1 MAGLS
6 SAAVQLQPTQ
16 LDGQSVDPNLLQKL
30 EEASNTILA
39 SPSADQRHAAEQFLL
54 DFRKTKT
61 PYTICCCL
69 MEQTRN
75 DYVIFQ
81 CACTLKEAILREW
94 AQQSPQNI
102 HTLKD
107 FLMQFVLNRPSLA
120 VYVRE
125 EIVLTVAVIV
135 KRGTLG
141 TSADDRNHFISQLTK
156 LIHAD
161 NGAARVVGLSTL
173 AALLTEYGGNGK
185 GTDFGLSWEFHLRC
199 KKVFED
205 KELLT
210 VFMVL
215 LEALQQLAGLDS
227 VPADWETLALIAKL
241 LALAEQILTWR
252 FSLPLLQKRFL
263 SDLSEARWNSPF
275 RPPNQWRE
283 LVVGRGLVIHL
294 FKLYGHVQ
302 NHAELAHTCLQCLL
316 QLVSTTGDIFPDHK
330 TRADFLSPFMAGFL
344 HLTQRNTLAEYE
356 VLGVAT
362 LACRL
367 LTVFPSKHLGQ
378 VSSEQLQAFLT
389 RTCQLTCSFSYLAM
403 HQKAAEEE
411 SLYDEGLEQLLQMWT
426 ALWDSR
432 DSFPPA
438 AQLCQT
444 YTPEIFQTYLQSHL
458 SAADG
463 TAGQAG
469 SSDDME
475 EIRSEDEDDRERY
488 SAQLCCVGLLG
499 RMVPSHAMSQL
510 TRLLCERTSQLQS
523 ELKNSAG
530 SQEQMNR
537 LYRLY
542 DDLHWLLLIAGHFLA
557 DQSEGEVPVIPSE
570 LMDHSIAQS
579 QMGVS
584 EVGATQTE
592 MVCSLHIDRM
602 SQTSNDKC
610 DDIVRLVSK
619 VFKLSELERYAVQ
632 AQLDPLLSPELSRDI
647 VWFFQRWARPY
658 LLMQEKHYP
667 QVSLPLA
674 CAFGQGSDSA
684 SLAVQTLVNKVVS
697 NFQVWTSE
705 GEVAEDTV
713 QLFLTLTENRDRCL
727 EVVKCEKLWFLAM
740 QQFSEPFVLLAANCR
755 RHLMKAVL
763 FAASA
768 MSAEVRARYWTQTMQ
783 PLHDRF
789 QAMAQRRVSGGHD
802 GLLQVRNLLELLCGV
817 AEASRVDNTSLVF
830 STIYP
835 RLRDSVRLLDTFHN
849 YPEIVVLVLDAFK
862 ETITRQLCY
871 LSQTDS
877 LKLYEVTIQ
886 LIQSYARHHG
896 RHRFTVDASAEED
909 DFNDLMLLLEML
921 TQLTNKDF
929 VDFGATDDPGAGEP
943 AVVPADVVFCG
954 LDFVVPLMNAE
965 LLKFPSLCL
974 QYFKL
979 VSFLC
984 EVYPERVPQ
993 LPQQLF
999 SNIMASLQLGLSS
1012 DYGEDVQKLCLDTLE
1027 CLAIHCVKSEST
1039 TGQAYIALQHF
1050 VQVVLDMLVLQPL
1063 NPDLLDVLGETFYA
1077 LICCHQAQYT
1087 QLVHQLV
1094 RSQTDTS
1101 TAERLAAAFQR
1112 LTPPDIPLNMEK
1124 THRSRFE
1131 ERLQTFVMDV
1141 RSILTVR

>member
-6 SAAVQLQPTQ
+6 SGAVQLQPGQ
-16 LDGQSVDPNLLQKL
+16 PDGHGIDSNLLQKL
-30 EEASNTILA
+30 EEASNAILA
-39 SPSADQRHAAEQFLL
+39 SPSAEQRHAAEQFLL
-54 DFRKTKT
+54 DFRKTKS
-61 PYTICCCL
+61 PYSICCSL

-81 CACTLKEAILREW
+81 CACTLKEAVLREW
-94 AQQSPQNI
+94 AQQSLPNV
-102 HTLKD
+102 HSLRD
-107 FLMQFVLNRPSLA
+107 FLMQFVLNRPSLP

-125 EIVLTVAVIV
+125 EILLTVAVIV
-135 KRGTLG
+135 KRGTLD
-141 TSADDRNHFISQLTK
+141 TSADNRIHFISQLTK
-156 LIHAD
+156 LIHTD
-161 NGAARVVGLSTL
+161 NVAVRVIGLSTL
-173 AALLTEYGGNGK
+173 SALLTEYGGNGK

-199 KKVFED
+199 KKIFED

-210 VFMVL
+210 VLMVL
-215 LEALQQLAGLDS
+215 LEALQQLAALNT
-227 VPADWETLALIAKL
+227 VPADWETLALIGKL
-241 LALAEQILTWR
+241 LALAEQIFTWR

-263 SDLSEARWNSPF
+263 SEVSEARWNSPF
-275 RPPNQWRE
+275 RPPSQWRE
-283 LVVGRGLVIHL
+283 LVIGRGLVIHL
-294 FKLYGHVQ
+294 FKLYRHVQ
-302 NHAELAHTCLQCLL
+302 NHAELAHVCLQCLL

-330 TRADFLSPFMAGFL
+330 THTDFLIPFMAGFL
-344 HLTQRNTLAEYE
+344 HLTQRNSLAEYE

-367 LTVFPSKHLGQ
+367 LTVLPRKCLGQ
-378 VSSEQLQAFLT
+378 VPSDQLQAFLT
-389 RTCQLTCSFSYLAM
+389 RACQLTCSYSYLAM

-426 ALWDSR
+426 VLWDSR

-438 AQLCQT
+438 AQLCQS
-444 YTPEIFQTYLQSHL
+444 YAPDIFQTYLQSHL
-458 SAADG
+458 ATADG
-463 TAGQAG
+463 TADQAV

-499 RMVPSHAMSQL
+499 RMVPSHALSQL
-510 TRLLCERTSQLQS
+510 TRLLCEKISQLQV
-523 ELKNSAG
+523 ELKDSAG
-530 SQEQMNR
+530 TQEQMTR

-542 DDLHWLLLIAGHFLA
+542 DDLHWLLLIAGHLLA
-557 DQSEGEVPVIPSE
+557 DQSEGEVPVIPPE
-570 LMDHSIAQS
+570 LMDHSISQS

-584 EVGATQTE
+584 EVGATQSE
-592 MVCSLHIDRM
+592 MVCSLQLDRM
-602 SQTSNDKC
+602 SQPTNDKC
-610 DDIVRLVSK
+610 DDIVRLVCK
-619 VFKLSELERYAVQ
+619 VFMLSELERYAVQ
-632 AQLDPLLSPELSRDI
+632 AQLEPLLSPELSRDI
-647 VWFFQRWARPY
+647 VWFFQRWAGPY

-667 QVSLPLA
+667 QVSLPLT

-697 NFQVWTSE
+697 NFQMWTSE
-705 GEVAEDTV
+705 GEVTEDTV

-768 MSAEVRARYWTQTMQ
+768 MSSEVSARYWTQTMQ

-789 QAMAQRRVSGGHD
+789 QAMVQRRGSGGHD
-802 GLLQVRNLLELLCGV
+802 SLREARNLLELLCGV

-835 RLRDSVRLLDTFHN
+835 RLRDSVSLLDTFHN

-871 LSQTDS
+871 LSQEDS

-886 LIQSYARHHG
+886 LIRNYARHHG
-896 RHRFTVDASAEED
+896 RHGVTIDASAEED

-921 TQLTNKDF
+921 TQLINKDF
-929 VDFGATDDPGAGEP
+929 VDFGSTDNGGAGEP
-943 AVVPADVVFCG
+943 TVAPSDVVFCG

-984 EVYPERVPQ
+984 EVYPDRIPQ

-1027 CLAIHCVKSEST
+1027 CLAIECVKSGT
-1039 TGQAYIALQHF
+1039 TVGQAYQALQHF

-1077 LICCHQAQYT
+1077 LICCHQGQYA

-1094 RSQTDTS
+1094 GSQTDIS

-1112 LTPPDIPLNMEK
+1112 LTPPDVPLNMEK
-1124 THRSRFE
+1124 THRGRFQA
-1131 ERLQTFVMDV
+1131 RLQTFVMDV
-1141 RSILTVR
+1141 RSIMTVR

>member
-1 MAGLS
+1 MAGS
-6 SAAVQLQPTQ
+6 SSGAVQLQPGQ
-16 LDGQSVDPNLLQKL
+16 LDGQGIDPNLLQKL
-30 EEASNTILA
+30 EQASNTILA
-39 SPSADQRHAAEQFLL
+39 SPSAEQRHAAEQFLL
-54 DFRKTKT
+54 DFRKTKN
-61 PYTICCCL
+61 PYTVCCCL

-94 AQQSPQNI
+94 AQQSPTNV
-102 HTLKD
+102 HSLRD
-107 FLMQFVLNRPSLA
+107 FLMQFVLNRPSLP

-135 KRGTLG
+135 KRGTLDS
-141 TSADDRNHFISQLTK
+141 SADDRNHFISQLTK
-156 LIHAD
+156 LIHSD
-161 NGAARVVGLSTL
+161 NAAARVVGLSTL
-173 AALLTEYGGNGK
+173 SALLAEYGGNGK

-215 LEALQQLAGLDS
+215 LEALQQLSALEG
-227 VPADWETLALIAKL
+227 VPSDWETLALIGKL
-241 LALAEQILTWR
+241 LALAEQIFTWR

-263 SDLSEARWNSPF
+263 NNMSEARWNSPF
-275 RPPNQWRE
+275 RPPSQWRE

-294 FKLYGHVQ
+294 FKLYRHVQ
-302 NHAELAHTCLQCLL
+302 SHAELAHVCLQCLL
-316 QLVSTTGDIFPDHK
+316 QLVSTTGDVFPDHK
-330 TRADFLSPFMAGFL
+330 THADFLIPFMAGFL
-344 HLTQRNTLAEYE
+344 HLTQRNSLAEYE

-367 LTVFPSKHLGQ
+367 LTVFPRKYLGQ
-378 VSSEQLQAFLT
+378 VPSDQLQAFLT
-389 RTCQLTCSFSYLAM
+389 RTCQLTCSYSYLAM

-444 YTPEIFQTYLQSHL
+444 FAPDIFQTYLQSHL
-458 SAADG
+458 ATADG
-463 TAGQAG
+463 TAAQAV

-488 SAQLCCVGLLG
+488 SAQLCHVGMLG
-499 RMVPSHAMSQL
+499 RTVPAQAISQL
-510 TRLLCERTSQLQS
+510 TGLLCERISQLQL
-523 ELKNSAG
+523 ELKDSAG
-530 SQEQMNR
+530 TQAQMNR

-542 DDLHWLLLIAGHFLA
+542 DDLHWLLLIAGHLLA
-557 DQSEGEVPVIPSE
+557 DQSEGEALLIPTE
-570 LMDHSIAQS
+570 LMDHSISQA

-584 EVGATQTE
+584 EVGATQSE

-602 SQTSNDKC
+602 SQPTSDKC
-610 DDIVRLVSK
+610 DDIVRLVCK
-619 VFKLSELERYAVQ
+619 VFMLSELERYAVQ

-647 VWFFQRWARPY
+647 VWFFQRWAGPY

-667 QVSLPLA
+667 QVSLPLT

-684 SLAVQTLVNKVVS
+684 SLAVQTLVSKVVS

-705 GEVAEDTV
+705 GEVTEDTV
-713 QLFLTLTENRDRCL
+713 QLLLTLTENRDRCL

-740 QQFSEPFVLLAANCR
+740 QQFCEPFMLLAANCR

-768 MSAEVRARYWTQTMQ
+768 MSSEVRARYWTQTMQ

-789 QAMAQRRVSGGHD
+789 QVMVQRRGSGGHA
-802 GLLQVRNLLELLCGV
+802 GLLEARNLLELLCGV
-817 AEASRVDNTSLVF
+817 AEAARVDNTSLVF

-835 RLRDSVRLLDTFHN
+835 RLRDSVGLMDAFHN

-871 LSQTDS
+871 LSQEDS

-886 LIQSYARHHG
+886 LIRSYARHHG
-896 RHRFTVDASAEED
+896 GRGVTVDASAEED
-909 DFNDLMLLLEML
+909 DFNDLMLLLDML
-921 TQLTNKDF
+921 TQLINKDF
-929 VDFGATDDPGAGEP
+929 VDFGSTDDGAGEP
-943 AVVPADVVFCG
+943 SVAPADVVFCG
-954 LDFVVPLMNAE
+954 LDFVVPLMSAE

-974 QYFKL
+974 QYYQL
-979 VSFLC
+979 VSLLC

-993 LPQQLF
+993 LPQRLF

-1027 CLAIHCVKSEST
+1027 CLAIQCVKSGST
-1039 TGQAYIALQHF
+1039 AGQSYQALQHF

-1077 LICCHQAQYT
+1077 LICCHQAQYA

-1094 RSQTDTS
+1094 RSQADTS
-1101 TAERLAAAFQR
+1101 TAERLAAAFHR
-1112 LTPPDIPLNMEK
+1112 LTPPDIPLNLEK

-1131 ERLQTFVMDV
+1131 ARLQTFVMEV
-1141 RSILTVR
+1141 RSIMTVR